1 MGGCFEN
8 FLGFFSARFFGGAFF
23 ILVARDFHNIF
34 LQISLLYQD
43 HADLTMQSTWPF
55 IAGVVAV
62 FFGFANLENA
72 SRGLI
77 LRPMAIFW
85 SLVAGFLCYHNF
97 LDLYHAGDLSAV
109 AGFGLLFG
117 AVSPILGWLWWGH
130 DGLIR
135 KRIFKALAFLFLTAV
150 GFALWS
156 LALGT
161 GAEVAAM
168 VLAILTAC
176 IPFLGIRRRVRQW
189 RWRSRA
195 RRERR
200 RAEQQARREELR
212 LQRQQRAVA
221 RDEQRTERLE
231 RDLEAKDRRIADLK
245 SREAQRVADRQQRR
259 REISEQVRLLREQ
272 EVTGLRES
280 DGAGRLSFH
289 PHYGPLMAEA
299 WRVLRAQLVRGE
311 RIPAAEHDAFF
322 YQVVDELLAPDDFEG
337 RYFHSK
343 GRKAIAAVDQYL
355 GGREPLATVQRTLAR
370 LKLGPTQLAPE
381 PLPEYS
387 GRALLEAWL
396 VPHRRF
402 QHRLWEDFR
411 SGRHPRQELVLQHL
425 RELKRGLPSPDEWR
439 TLWDE
444 NPQIFAGSVPGPASF
459 PIAVDGVERLWKAVS
474 SIWNDAKAR

>member
-1 MGGCFEN
+1 
-8 FLGFFSARFFGGAFF
+8 
-23 ILVARDFHNIF
+23 
-34 LQISLLYQD
+34 
-43 HADLTMQSTWPF
+43 MQEVN
-55 IAGVVAV
+55 AVCGVVAV
-62 FFGFANLENA
+62 FLGFANLENA

-85 SLVAGFLCYHNF
+85 SLVAGFLCYRNF
-97 LDLYHAGDLSAV
+97 LDLYHAGDLAAV

-135 KRIFKALAFLFLTAV
+135 KRIFKGLVFLFLTAV

-189 RWRSRA
+189 RWRSRE
-195 RRERR
+195 RRDRR
-200 RAEQQARREELR
+200 RAEQEARREERR
-212 LQRQQRAVA
+212 LQSQQQALV
-221 RDEQRTERLE
+221 RDQRRTERLE
-231 RDLEAKDRRIADLK
+231 RDVAARDRRIAELK

-259 REISEQVRLLREQ
+259 REVSQQVRLLREQ
-272 EVTGLRES
+272 EVALLRENEE
-280 DGAGRLSFH
+280 AGRLSFH
-289 PHYGPLMAEA
+289 PHYGFVMAEA
-299 WRVLRAQLVRGE
+299 WRALRAQLARGE

-322 YQVVDELLAPDDFEG
+322 FQVVDELLAPDDFEG
-337 RYFHSK
+337 RYFHRM
-343 GRKAIAAVDQYL
+343 GRKAIAAVNQYL
-355 GGREPLATVQRTLAR
+355 GGREPLATVQRTLTP

-381 PLPEYS
+381 PLPDYS
-387 GRALLEAWL
+387 GRVLLEAWL

-411 SGRHPRQELVLQHL
+411 SGRHPRQEVVIQHL

-439 TLWDE
+439 ALWDDS
-444 NPQIFAGSVPGPASF
+444 PQVFAGIAPGPASS
-459 PIAVDGVERLWKAVS
+459 PVAVDGVERLWKAVS